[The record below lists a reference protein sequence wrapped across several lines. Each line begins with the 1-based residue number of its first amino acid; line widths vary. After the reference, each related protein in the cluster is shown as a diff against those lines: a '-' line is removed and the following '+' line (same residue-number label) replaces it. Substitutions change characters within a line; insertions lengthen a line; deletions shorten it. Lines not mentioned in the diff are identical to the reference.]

1 MVRLSHCAY
10 NICSTFTA
18 ALEGHTHTHTRG
30 RKQFHLEGV
39 VVVVVAAATEENF
52 ALATAAEEGSVSNT
66 GRY

>member
-18 ALEGHTHTHTRG
+18 ALEGHTHTRG

-39 VVVVVAAATEENF
+39 VVLVVAAATEENF
-52 ALATAAEEGSVSNT
+52 ASATAAEEGSVSNT